1 MCSLVLPSF
10 VPFCPDLSLP
20 EVESLVEPK
29 TEPTWAQVGLIFGPK
44 SASGGLL
51 GAPWGLLGALGRSWA
66 APGPSKDHAW
76 APLGLL
82 LGTWD
87 QHGAKMGP
95 TLAQHGLKIEVRGLS
110 KALLD
115 RSLRRGRFGDRFRP
129 SFRLENRAEMHGK
142 KCALHALSAS
152 VFAPLTGAK
161 KRSCRRGV
169 CFFARFLASSLRG
182 FVRLVTHFSG
192 CFVELCR
199 VVRKS
204 SQLGPKL
211 GPTSAQVGPQI
222 SPSWA

>member
-1 MCSLVLPSF
+1 MGHSW
-10 VPFCPDLSLP
+10 PFLAAFRP
-20 EVESLVEPK
+20 
-29 TEPTWAQVGLIFGPK
+29 
-44 SASGGLL
+44 LL
-51 GAPWGLLGALGRSWA
+51 GCSWELLG
-66 APGPSKDHAW
+66 P
-76 APLGLL
+76 
-82 LGTWD
+82 TWD

-110 KALLD
+110 QALLD
-115 RSLRRGRFGDRFRP
+115 RSWCRGRFGDRFRP

-161 KRSCRRGV
+161 KRSCRLGV

-211 GPTSAQVGPQI
+211 GPTSAQVGPKI